1 MSKKEEA
8 EYEEYEKLKNSKFKQ
23 QKMAGWRPVPSM
35 ARTVVIFFVLGIV
48 FVGLGVLILLFSN
61 EIVEI
66 TEKYDDCKTTNGICT
81 IEIKI
86 ENKMK
91 KNIMVYY
98 QLDGFYQNHRRYV
111 KSKSNKQLNGTSISK
126 DEMIESHD
134 CDPVVT
140 NEEIGKSY
148 SIDNNTL
155 VNNEVAIPCGL
166 MAKHYF
172 NDNFKKWTIT
182 NSNPKREIKVNT
194 KNISRKSDRNK
205 FRNQNISKQWLDIEN
220 EHFIVWMRPAPLPGF
235 TKLWGRIEEDLEK
248 DTILEV
254 VIENKYNVTPFN
266 GSKYLVLR
274 TVNNFGGNNIYLAI
288 GYITFGGICLI
299 LGIIFLIGYKAHQ
312 KKEK

>member
-8 EYEEYEKLKNSKFKQ
+8 EYEEYENLKNSKFKQ

-61 EIVEI
+61 EIVEKI
-66 TEKYDDCKTTNGICT
+66 QKYDCETNICT

-86 ENKMK
+86 EKEMK

-111 KSKSNKQLNGTSISK
+111 KSKSIKQLNGSFISK
-126 DEMIESHD
+126 EEMSKSQD

-140 NEEIGKSY
+140 NEDMGQSN
-148 SIDNNTL
+148 SIENTSL
-155 VNNEVAIPCGL
+155 VKDEVAIPCGL

-172 NDNFKKWTIT
+172 NDNFTKWTIT
-182 NSNPKREIKVNT
+182 NSNPKREIIVNT

-205 FRNQNISKQWLDIEN
+205 FRNQNKTKQWLDIED
-220 EHFIVWMRPAPLPGF
+220 EHFIVWMRPAPLPNF
-235 TKLWGRIEEDLEK
+235 TKLWGRIEEDIEK
-248 DTILEV
+248 DSTLEV
-254 VIENKYNVTPFN
+254 VIENNYNVTPFN

-288 GYITFGGICLI
+288 GYIAFGGVCLI
-299 LGIIFLIGYKAHQ
+299 LGIIFFIGYKAHQ